1 MYAQTQALEVEL
13 ADIKWVLQEGAN
25 KMANDASVP
34 VATDPALPV
43 NHSKD
48 LPTLTT
54 KFQAL
59 REEFLKLWKP
69 L

>member
-1 MYAQTQALEVEL
+1 
-13 ADIKWVLQEGAN
+13 
-25 KMANDASVP
+25 MANDASVP

-59 REEFLKLWKP
+59 REEFEAVKAALDP
-69 L
+69 EPCSYAQVTAGSHSR